1 METPSDEISLGD
13 IVATLWS
20 RRLMIVLVTAAFAAS
35 SIAVALLLPEKYDAS
50 IVLSPVS
57 DDASGGKLGGGGG
70 GGLLSQFGG
79 LAALGGISLGGSSG
93 RRAEALAT
101 LKSAALT
108 EGFIEDNGLLPL
120 LYPKKWDAVAKT
132 WKSDD
137 PEKIPTLWKAE
148 RKFAESIRSIA
159 EDKKTGMVTM
169 TITWR
174 DPKLAAEW
182 ATGLVARANSILR
195 ARAISEAQSNLNYL
209 NEQLRKTSVVEL
221 QSAIYGLIETQ
232 IKQVM
237 VANGSEQYAFRVI
250 DPAREPEERSSP
262 KRAIIVVLG
271 TLLGGAFAGLL
282 ALVLPQRKRPVHS

>member
-20 RRLMIVLVTAAFAAS
+20 RRLMIVLVTVAFAVS
-35 SIAVALLLPEKYDAS
+35 SVAVALLLPEKYDAS

-57 DDASGGKLGGGGG
+57 DDAAGGKLGGS

-79 LAALGGISLGGSSG
+79 LAALGGISLGGNSG

-101 LKSAALT
+101 LRSAALT
-108 EGFIEDNGLLPL
+108 EGFIADNSLLPVL
-120 LYPKKWDAVAKT
+120 FWREWDAEAKT

-137 PEKIPTLWKAE
+137 PDDVPSLWKAE
-148 RKFAESIRSIA
+148 RKFAEGIRSIS
-159 EDKKTGMVTM
+159 EDKKTGMVTL

-174 DPKLAAEW
+174 DPRLAAEW
-182 ATGLVARANSILR
+182 ASGLVARANSILR

-250 DPAREPEERSSP
+250 DPARAAEERSSP
-262 KRAIIVVLG
+262 KRAMICVLG
-271 TLLGGAFAGLL
+271 TFLGGVFACVL
-282 ALVLPQRKRPVHS
+282 ALVLPRRPLPTAR